1 MHYANYFA
9 VARIPTL
16 APHFGTI
23 AVGPFNQETQMVP
36 IIGLDNTDSSESPD
50 IVSTKPNLLVGEGA
64 FATYQPARLVKAI
77 AGKLGIKGQYYK
89 FLSTIEH
96 STDNF

>member
-1 MHYANYFA
+1 MNWHSEKNKHANYFA

-16 APHFGTI
+16 APHFGAI

-36 IIGLDNTDSSESPD
+36 IIGLDNTDSSESAD
-50 IVSTKPNLLVGEGA
+50 GASSNQSLLVGEGA

-77 AGKLGIKGQYYK
+77 AGKLGIKDC
-89 FLSTIEH
+89 E
-96 STDNF
+96 